1 MPRPRRTAG
10 FTLIEMLIVV
20 VVGGLMSMIAIRSF
34 SQVHGALGARTAQT
48 TFMTIHAQT
57 RALAVERGE
66 AIVLRVDPGS
76 GVVSVATEGGTEI
89 QSRNFVQDYEVT
101 VTTPGGIVELCMT
114 PRGFA
119 DTRCGNVTTRTEIVF
134 TRGTRTRRV
143 VLLPLGQLLEA

>member
-1 MPRPRRTAG
+1 MSRPRRTAG

-66 AIVLRVDPGS
+66 AIVLRVDPAS
-76 GVVSVATEGGTEI
+76 GVVSVTTEGGTVI
-89 QSRNFVQDYEVT
+89 QSRNFAQDYEVA
-101 VTTPGGIVELCMT
+101 VTTPGGVVELCMT
-114 PRGFA
+114 PRGYA

-134 TRGTRTRRV
+134 TRGARTRRV
-143 VLLPLGQLLEA
+143 ALLPLGQLQEA